1 MPSAAV
7 RRLSPLQWAGVGLGG
22 CAVLLALLGLLAPAS
37 AFFFPLLSLWA
48 SVGLFVLA
56 LCVLRV
62 AGVELNFFH
71 KAVVFGIWAVAVV
84 YFYWTLSSRSFIYV
98 WDYANYL
105 LKQYDAE
112 AAFAQST
119 GGGLRYLFGSMAD
132 DYTNFIT
139 LFTEFPFCL
148 TDHTGDAYS
157 FSQVFCI
164 LPTLLV
170 LLAGLVVKVGQLL
183 NVKNRMYY
191 FLFGM
196 TLTAAYPFLR
206 MSAVLAQPD
215 WFGLIFAFAILL
227 LTLDFPAADAASYSV
242 GQSVDVTIDGTFES
256 TTGTIQSISGADSL
270 SSGNLAVR
278 SVVIAVPNPGTLNTA
293 MSGTASINGVSAMGS
308 AHFTCQY
315 EQTITASASGTVAAL
330 CVKEGSSV
338 GVDTALIQLSSS
350 SLTKQV
356 KSASNSLRS
365 AELSLD
371 DSQRSMEDYT
381 ITSPISGTII
391 EKDVKV
397 GDTVGSS
404 SSTTETMCVIYDLS
418 YLEMTLNVDE
428 LDILDIA
435 VGQKAEIT
443 ADAIDD
449 QTFEGVVTSISSAG
463 TTTGGTTTYP
473 VTIRIDDTGSL
484 MPGMNAT
491 AVIDIAS
498 AEDALSIPSYAVV
511 RGNYVLVTKDSPS
524 AVNADTS
531 MNAPDGYVY
540 VKVTTGIS
548 DDDYI
553 AVTSGLEEGDTIA
566 YDSASAS
573 KSSSDEQMG
582 FPGGGMSGGGGP
594 GGGGRAP
601 GGGF

>member
-1 MPSAAV
+1 MLWKKKPQSKAGQEFLIDLETASAQPTPAGVRPFIKKHWKPITAAV
-7 RRLSPLQWAGVGLGG
+7 CAAAVAA
-22 CAVLLALLGLLAPAS
+22 AVLIPKGGAKQAS
-37 AFFFPLLSLWA
+37 GSAQYVETSPEKRNIVNSYSADGTITAADTYTVKPMVKGTVLTADFEVGDIVSKGDVLYTIDSSDVASSVEKAQLSL
-48 SVGLFVLA
+48 
-56 LCVLRV
+56 
-62 AGVELNFFH
+62 E
-71 KAVVFGIWAVAVV
+71 
-84 YFYWTLSSRSFIYV
+84 
-98 WDYANYL
+98 
-105 LKQYDAE
+105 Q
-112 AAFAQST
+112 AQSS
-119 GGGLRYLFGSMAD
+119 YD
-132 DYTNFIT
+132 DAVDAQYIRSSVRGTVASFKVKA
-139 LFTEFPFCL
+139 
-148 TDHTGDAYS
+148 GD
-157 FSQVFCI
+157 VV
-164 LPTLLV
+164 T
-170 LLAGLVVKVGQLL
+170 AGQEV
-183 NVKNRMYY
+183 
-191 FLFGM
+191 
-196 TLTAAYPFLR
+196 
-206 MSAVLAQPD
+206 
-215 WFGLIFAFAILL
+215 AIVRDDSTLL

-242 GQSVDVTIDGTFES
+242 GQSVDVNIDGTFES

-278 SVVIAVPNPGTLNTA
+278 SVVIAVSNPGTLNTT
-293 MSGTASINGVSAMGS
+293 MSGTASINGVSAMSS

-330 CVKEGSSV
+330 CVKEGSAV
-338 GVDTALIQLSSS
+338 GVDTALVQLSSS

-356 KSASNSLRS
+356 ESASNSP
-365 AELSLD
+365 ELSLD

-391 EKDVKV
+391 EKDIKV

-404 SSTTETMCVIYDLS
+404 SSTAETMCVINDLN
-418 YLEMTLNVDE
+418 YLEMTLDVDE
-428 LDILDIA
+428 LDILDLA

-449 QTFEGVVTSISSAG
+449 QTFEGIVTSISSAG

-498 AEDALSIPSYAVV
+498 AEDALSIPSYAVI

-553 AVTSGLEEGDTIA
+553 VVTSGLEEGDTIA

-573 KSSSDEQMG
+573 RSSSDEQQMG
-582 FPGGGMSGGGGP
+582 FSGGGMPGGGGP
-594 GGGGRAP
+594 GGGGGAP

>member
-1 MPSAAV
+1 MLWKKKPQSKAGQEFLIDLETASAQPTPAGVRPFIKKHWKPITAAV
-7 RRLSPLQWAGVGLGG
+7 CAAAVAAAMLIPKGG
-22 CAVLLALLGLLAPAS
+22 AKQTSAS
-37 AFFFPLLSLWA
+37 AQYVETSPEKRNIVNSYSADGTITAADTYTVKPMVKGTVLTADFEVGDTVSKGNVLYTIDSSDMASSVEKAQLSLEQAQSSYDDAVDAQYIRSSVRGTVA
-48 SVGLFVLA
+48 SLKVK
-56 LCVLRV
+56 
-62 AGVELNFFH
+62 AGD
-71 KAVVFGIWAVAVV
+71 VVTAGQEVAVV
-84 YFYWTLSSRSFIYV
+84 R
-98 WDYANYL
+98 D
-105 LKQYDAE
+105 D
-112 AAFAQST
+112 ST
-119 GGGLRYLFGSMAD
+119 
-132 DYTNFIT
+132 
-139 LFTEFPFCL
+139 
-148 TDHTGDAYS
+148 
-157 FSQVFCI
+157 
-164 LPTLLV
+164 
-170 LLAGLVVKVGQLL
+170 
-183 NVKNRMYY
+183 
-191 FLFGM
+191 
-196 TLTAAYPFLR
+196 
-206 MSAVLAQPD
+206 
-215 WFGLIFAFAILL
+215 LL

-278 SVVIAVPNPGTLNTA
+278 SVVIAVSNPGPLNTT
-293 MSGTASINGVSAMGS
+293 MSGTASINGVSAMSS

-315 EQTITASASGTVAAL
+315 EQIITAAASGTVAAL
-330 CVKEGSSV
+330 CVREGSTV
-338 GVDTALIQLSSS
+338 GVDTALVQLSSS

-428 LDILDIA
+428 LDIL
-435 VGQKAEIT
+435 
-443 ADAIDD
+443 
-449 QTFEGVVTSISSAG
+449 
-463 TTTGGTTTYP
+463 
-473 VTIRIDDTGSL
+473 
-484 MPGMNAT
+484 
-491 AVIDIAS
+491 DIAS

-594 GGGGRAP
+594 GGGSRAP

>member
-1 MPSAAV
+1 MNWKKKKDTPEAQTPEAAA
-7 RRLSPLQWAGVGLGG
+7 AGKGPVPFLKKNWKWLVPVLCVAVAGG
-22 CAVLLALLGLLAPAS
+22 VFLLRPQQAKPAS
-37 AFFFPLLSLWA
+37 VDASYTEAAPERRDVTNTLSGTGTLNPANTYTVKSLVDGKVLTGTIEEGDIVEESNVLYTIDSSDMASSVEKAQLSLEQAQSSYDDAVDAQYIRSSVRGTVA
-48 SVGLFVLA
+48 SLKVK
-56 LCVLRV
+56 
-62 AGVELNFFH
+62 AGD
-71 KAVVFGIWAVAVV
+71 VVTAGQEVAVV
-84 YFYWTLSSRSFIYV
+84 R
-98 WDYANYL
+98 D
-105 LKQYDAE
+105 D
-112 AAFAQST
+112 ST
-119 GGGLRYLFGSMAD
+119 
-132 DYTNFIT
+132 
-139 LFTEFPFCL
+139 
-148 TDHTGDAYS
+148 
-157 FSQVFCI
+157 
-164 LPTLLV
+164 
-170 LLAGLVVKVGQLL
+170 
-183 NVKNRMYY
+183 
-191 FLFGM
+191 
-196 TLTAAYPFLR
+196 
-206 MSAVLAQPD
+206 
-215 WFGLIFAFAILL
+215 LL

-404 SSTTETMCVIYDLS
+404 SCTTETMCVIYDLS

-491 AVIDIAS
+491 AVINIAS

-531 MNAPDGYVY
+531 MNATDGYVY

-553 AVTSGLEEGDTIA
+553 AVTNGLEEGDTIA

-582 FPGGGMSGGGGP
+582 FPSGGMSGGGGP
-594 GGGGRAP
+594 GGGSRAP